1 MQAKSLKFLQTN
13 PTNIITL
20 NYFEAKK
27 IAEVAKYLKIPY
39 SILPDFRPNI
49 GDDLRSYKNELFELN
64 TALFEHYTKNT
75 ILISPINTILR
86 PLPDKK
92 YYKSFTLEFAQTV
105 DLKNLKE
112 KLIFWGYEVVSIIQE
127 KGEVSFRGDIID
139 IFPINAQTPF
149 RISLFDTEI
158 ENIRSFDEYTQ
169 KSIEEVDKI
178 EIIPAIAGVSE
189 DEYIKINNKID
200 ESKFDT
206 FYKDFYSLGYWFL
219 DKNLIS
225 KKFNLLYDMTKEIE
239 EYKSFNELDKFEF
252 NIIENSECEEFKP
265 QNIKQFLEFNKDKQ
279 ITILAKNEVLLQE
292 KGINLPFEK
301 TDAVVN
307 IKCGDKFIIS
317 LNEFSN
323 KKRKNPLILLEEK
336 GLKGYKFTK
345 TDAVVNIKCK
355 DKFIISLNEFKTK
368 KRKNPIILLDDL
380 KKGDFVVHQT
390 HGIGKFNG
398 LKQIEVLGKT
408 GEFAEILYQNDD
420 KLLLPI
426 ENLDLVDRYIAP
438 GGVIPTLDKMG
449 KSSFSKNKEK
459 IKEKIFAIAADIIKI
474 AAKRETIKPKKMKF
488 DEVEEFINK
497 AGFKYTP
504 DQQKA
509 VDDMIEEMKTRV
521 MDRLL
526 SGDVGFGKT
535 EIAMVGSF
543 IAVNSGYQV
552 AIVAPTTILVSQ
564 HYDSFIKRFE
574 SYNINIAKIDRF
586 TTTKQKKEIENSL
599 KEGSIDIIIATHL
612 AFNLEYKN
620 LGLVVIDEE
629 HKFGVKQKEKLKNM
643 VENTH
648 LLSMSATPIPR
659 SLNLALSKIKGF
671 SALNT
676 PPKNK
681 QETRTF
687 VKEYSDELIKEV
699 ILREVRRGGQVFYI
713 YNNIASIELK
723 KDKLQKLIPN
733 LRILT
738 LHAKLT
744 PNQIEK
750 SMIDFIDKKYDLI
763 IATTI
768 IESGIHIPNVNTII
782 VENADRFGIADLH
795 QIRGRVGR
803 GSNEGYAYF
812 IVQDKEKLSEDA
824 KKRLIALEENSF
836 LGSGAVLAMH
846 DLEIRGGGNIIGTA
860 QSGQIKNI
868 GYSLYIKMLED
879 TLKELSGEKIDNK
892 ETEIKL
898 NINAYISPEII
909 QDDRIRIEIYRR
921 LAKAKSL
928 DEVYEIQ
935 KEVIDR
941 FGKLDKVTKNIFEK
955 IKIKIIASKKGII
968 SISNYG
974 ENITIIYESNKKFL
988 KAPAKDDEIILDTIL
1003 GSIKE

>member
-323 KKRKNPLILLEEK
+323 KKRKNPLILL
-336 GLKGYKFTK
+336 
-345 TDAVVNIKCK
+345 
-355 DKFIISLNEFKTK
+355 
-368 KRKNPIILLDDL
+368 DDL

-488 DEVEEFINK
+488 DGVEEFINK

-586 TTTKQKKEIENSL
+586 TTTKQKKEIENRL
-599 KEGSIDIIIATHL
+599 KEGNIDIIIATHL

-750 SMIDFIDKKYDLI
+750 SMIDFVDKKYDLI

-768 IESGIHIPNVNTII
+768 IESGIHIPNVNTIL

-803 GSNEGYAYF
+803 GVNEGYAYF
-812 IVQDKEKLSEDA
+812 IVKDKEKLSDNA

-860 QSGQIKNI
+860 QSGQIKNV
-868 GYSLYIKMLED
+868 GYSMYIKMLED
-879 TLKELSGEKIDNK
+879 TLKELSGEKIENK
-892 ETEIKL
+892 DTEIKL

-909 QDDRIRIEIYRR
+909 EDDRIRIEIYRR
-921 LAKAKSL
+921 LSKANSL
-928 DEVYEIQ
+928 DEVYDIQ

-941 FGKLDKVTKNIFEK
+941 FGKIDKVTKNFFEK

-968 SISNYG
+968 SISNYS
-974 ENITIIYESNKKFL
+974 ENITIITQNDKKFI
-988 KAPAKDDEIILDTIL
+988 KAAAKDDEIILEEI
-1003 GSIKE
+1003 IKEIK

>member
-1 MQAKSLKFLQTN
+1 MQAKTLKFLQTK
-13 PTNIITL
+13 PANIITS
-20 NYFEAKK
+20 NFTEALH
-27 IAEVAKYLKIPY
+27 IAQVAKYLKLNY
-39 SILPDFRPNI
+39 SLLPDFRANE
-49 GDDLRSYKNELFELN
+49 GDDLRSYKEELFELN
-64 TALFEHYTKNT
+64 KSLFEYYKYNS
-75 ILISPINTILR
+75 ILISPINTVLR
-86 PLPDKK
+86 NLPAKK
-92 YYKSFTLEFAQTV
+92 YYKSLKLEFADTI
-105 DLKNLKE
+105 DLDKLKE
-112 KLIFWGYEVVSIIQE
+112 TLVFWGYEVVSIIQE

-139 IFPINAQTPF
+139 IYPINYDTPF

-169 KSIEEVDKI
+169 KSIDEVEAI
-178 EIIPAIAGVSE
+178 EIIPAIAAL
-189 DEYIKINNKID
+189 DEEEYNQIQSKID

-206 FYKDFYSLGYWFL
+206 FYKDYHSLGFWFL
-219 DKNLIS
+219 EKNQIS
-225 KKFNLLYDMTKEIE
+225 NNYNLLYDMTREIE
-239 EYKSFNELDKFEF
+239 EYKTFHNLDKFDYTIVPE
-252 NIIENSECEEFKP
+252 SECEDFKP
-265 QNIKQFLEFNKDKQ
+265 INIKEFIELNKDKK
-279 ITILAKNEVLLQE
+279 ITLLAKNEVLLKE
-292 KGINLPFEK
+292 KGIEYPFVES
-301 TDAVVN
+301 DAVVN
-307 IKCGDKFIIS
+307 VRCGDEFIVS
-317 LNEFSN
+317 LNEFKV
-323 KKRKNPLILLEEK
+323 KKRKNP
-336 GLKGYKFTK
+336 
-345 TDAVVNIKCK
+345 V
-355 DKFIISLNEFKTK
+355 
-368 KRKNPIILLDDL
+368 ILLDDL
-380 KKGDFVVHQT
+380 KKGDFVVHET

-398 LKQIEVLGKT
+398 LKQIEVLGKK
-408 GEFAEILYQNDD
+408 GEFAEILYANDD

-426 ENLDLVDRYIAP
+426 ENLDLIDRYIAP
-438 GGVIPTLDKMG
+438 GGVVPTLDKMG
-449 KSSFSKNKEK
+449 KSTFTKNKEK
-459 IKEKIFAIAADIIKI
+459 IKEKIFAIAADIIKL
-474 AAKRETIKPKKMKF
+474 AAKRETIPPKPMKF
-488 DEVEEFINK
+488 DGVEEFISK
-497 AGFKYTP
+497 AGFSYTP

-509 VDDMIEEMKTRV
+509 VNEMIEEMKSRV

-535 EIAMVGSF
+535 EIAMVASF

-552 AIVAPTTILVSQ
+552 AIVAPTTILVTQ
-564 HYDSFIKRFE
+564 HYDTFVKRFAD
-574 SYNINIAKIDRF
+574 YDIKIAKVDRF
-586 TTTKQKKEIENSL
+586 TTTKQKKEIEAGL
-599 KEGSIDIIIATHL
+599 KEGEIDIVIATHS

-643 VENTH
+643 VENVH

-699 ILREVRRGGQVFYI
+699 ILREIRRGGQVFYI
-713 YNNIASIELK
+713 YNNIASIEIK
-723 KDKLQKLIPN
+723 KEKLQKLIPT

-768 IESGIHIPNVNTII
+768 VESGIHIPNVNTVI

-795 QIRGRVGR
+795 QIRGRVAR

-812 IVQDKEKLSEDA
+812 IVQDKEKISQDA
-824 KKRLIALEENSF
+824 KKRLLALEENSF

-860 QSGQIKNI
+860 QSGQIKNV
-868 GYSLYIKMLED
+868 GYSMYIKMLED
-879 TLKELSGEKIDNK
+879 TLKELSGEKVENK

-909 QDDRIRIEIYRR
+909 EDDRIRIEIYRR

-941 FGKLDKVTKNIFEK
+941 FGKIDKVTKNFFEK

-974 ENITIIYESNKKFL
+974 ENITIIYNDDKKFI
-988 KAPAKDDEIILDTIL
+988 KAKAKDDEIILETIIDNL
-1003 GSIKE
+1003 K

>member
-1 MQAKSLKFLQTN
+1 MQGKVFEFLQTK
-13 PTNIITL
+13 PKNIITS
-20 NYFEAKK
+20 NYKEALKV
-27 IAEVAKYLKIPY
+27 AQVAKYLKIPY
-39 SILPDFRPNI
+39 VLLPDFRANY
-49 GDDLRSYKNELFELN
+49 GDDLRSYKEELFELN
-64 TALFEHYTKNT
+64 IALFNYYKNT
-75 ILISPINTILR
+75 SLLISPISTILR
-86 PLPDKK
+86 KLPIKK
-92 YYKSFTLEFAQTV
+92 YYTSIKLEFADTIN
-105 DLKNLKE
+105 LEKLKE
-112 KLIFWGYEVVSIIQE
+112 KLLFWGYEFVTIIQE

-139 IFPINAQTPF
+139 IFPINSDTPF

-169 KSIEEVDKI
+169 KSIEEVESI
-178 EIIPAIAGVSE
+178 EIIPAIAGL
-189 DEYIKINNKID
+189 DENEYNEIQTNID
-200 ESKFDT
+200 KSDFDV

-219 DKNLIS
+219 QKEIIS
-225 KKFNLLYDMTKEIE
+225 DNFNLVYDMTNEIE
-239 EYKSFNELDKFEF
+239 EFKTFNE
-252 NIIENSECEEFKP
+252 IENFNFSIIPQSKCEEFKP
-265 QNIKQFLEFNKDKQ
+265 QNIKEFLTLHKNIEL
-279 ITILAKNEVLLQE
+279 LASNEVLL
-292 KGINLPFEK
+292 KDINYPFTK

-317 LNEFSN
+317 LNE
-323 KKRKNPLILLEEK
+323 
-336 GLKGYKFTK
+336 YK
-345 TDAVVNIKCK
+345 
-355 DKFIISLNEFKTK
+355 SK

-380 KKGDFVVHQT
+380 KKGDFVVHST

-398 LKQIEVLGKT
+398 LKQIEVLGKKS
-408 GEFAEILYQNDD
+408 EFAEILYANDD

-426 ENLDLVDRYIAP
+426 ENLDLIDRYIAP

-449 KSSFSKNKEK
+449 KTTFSKTKQK
-459 IKEKIFAIAADIIKI
+459 IKEKIFAIAADIIKL
-474 AAKRETIKPKKMKF
+474 AAKRETIPPKPMKF
-488 DEVEEFINK
+488 DGVEEFINK
-497 AGFKYTP
+497 AGFIYTP

-509 VDDMIEEMKTRV
+509 VKEMIEEMKSRV

-535 EIAMVGSF
+535 EIAMVASF
-543 IAVNSGYQV
+543 IAVNSKYQV
-552 AIVAPTTILVSQ
+552 AIIAPTTILVSQ
-564 HYDSFIKRFE
+564 HYDTFVKRFE
-574 SYNINIAKIDRF
+574 EYNFKIAKLDRF
-586 TTTKQKKEIENSL
+586 TTTKEKKEITQKL
-599 KEGSIDIIIATHL
+599 KEGEIDIIIATHS

-643 VENTH
+643 VENVH

-687 VKEYSDELIKEV
+687 IKEYSDELIKEV
-699 ILREVRRGGQVFYI
+699 INREIRRGGQVFYI

-723 KDKLQKLIPN
+723 KEKLQKLIPT

-744 PNQIEK
+744 PTQIEK
-750 SMIDFIDKKYDLI
+750 SMYDFINKKYDLI

-803 GSNEGYAYF
+803 GEKEGYAYF
-812 IVQDKEKLSEDA
+812 IVQDKEKITDDA

-868 GYSLYIKMLED
+868 GYSMYITMLED

-898 NINAYISPEII
+898 NINAYLSPEII
-909 QDDRIRIEIYRR
+909 EDDRVRIEIYRR

-935 KEVIDR
+935 KELIDR
-941 FGKLDKVTKNIFEK
+941 FGKIDKVTKNFFEK
-955 IKIKIIASKKGII
+955 IKIKIIASKKRII

-974 ENITIIYESNKKFL
+974 ENITILYENNKKFL
-988 KAPAKDDEIILDTIL
+988 KAKAKDDEIILETIMKE
-1003 GSIKE
+1003 IKEL

>member
-1 MQAKSLKFLQTN
+1 MQAK
-13 PTNIITL
+13 TL
-20 NYFEAKK
+20 NFLKTKPQNLITSNYTQA
-27 IAEVAKYLKIPY
+27 IQVAEVAKFLELDY
-39 SILPDFRPNI
+39 SLLPDFRANI

-64 TALFEHYTKNT
+64 KALFEFYTKNT
-75 ILISPINTILR
+75 TLISPINTILR
-86 PLPDKK
+86 KLPNKK
-92 YYKSFTLEFAQTV
+92 YYQSFSLEFAQTI
-105 DLKNLKE
+105 DLQKLKE
-112 KLIFWGYEVVSIIQE
+112 KLIFWGYEVVTIIQE

-139 IFPINAQTPF
+139 IYPINYDTPF

-169 KSIEEVDKI
+169 KSIEEVESI
-178 EIIPAIAGVSE
+178 EIIPAIAALDE
-189 DEYIKINNKID
+189 DEYNEIQKKID

-219 DKNLIS
+219 DKSLIS
-225 KKFNLLYDMTKEIE
+225 DNFNLVYDMTKEIE
-239 EYKSFNELDKFEF
+239 EFKSFNQLENFKYS
-252 NIIENSECEEFKP
+252 IIPETDCEDFKP
-265 QNIKQFLEFNKDKQ
+265 ANIKEFIELNKDKK
-279 ITILAKNEVLLQE
+279 ITLLAKNEVLLKE
-292 KGINLPFEK
+292 KGIDYPFKE
-301 TDAVVN
+301 
-307 IKCGDKFIIS
+307 S
-317 LNEFSN
+317 
-323 KKRKNPLILLEEK
+323 
-336 GLKGYKFTK
+336 
-345 TDAVVNIKCK
+345 DAVVNIKCK
-355 DKFIISLNEFKTK
+355 DEFIISLNEFKSK

-380 KKGDFVVHQT
+380 KKGDFVVHSQ

-408 GEFAEILYQNDD
+408 GEFAEILYANDD

-426 ENLDLVDRYIAP
+426 ENLDLIDRYIAP

-449 KSSFSKNKEK
+449 KSTFAKNKEK
-459 IKEKIFAIAADIIKI
+459 IKEKIFAIAADIIKL
-474 AAKRETIKPKKMKF
+474 AAKRETIPPKPMKF
-488 DEVEEFINK
+488 DGIEEFISR
-497 AGFKYTP
+497 AGFSYTP

-509 VDDMIEEMKTRV
+509 INDMIEEMKSRV

-535 EIAMVGSF
+535 EIAMVASF

-564 HYDSFIKRFE
+564 HYDTFVKRFAD
-574 SYNINIAKIDRF
+574 YDIKIAKVDRF
-586 TTTKQKKEIENSL
+586 TTTKQKKEIEAGL
-599 KEGSIDIIIATHL
+599 KEGEIDIIIATHS

-643 VENTH
+643 VENVH

-676 PPKNK
+676 PPKTK

-687 VKEYSDELIKEV
+687 VKEYSDELLKEV

-713 YNNIASIELK
+713 YNNIASIEMK
-723 KDKLQKLIPN
+723 KEKLQKLIPN

-750 SMIDFIDKKYDLI
+750 AMADFIDKKYDLI

-768 IESGIHIPNVNTII
+768 IESGIHIPNVNTVI

-795 QIRGRVGR
+795 QIRGRVAR
-803 GSNEGYAYF
+803 GENEGYAYF
-812 IVQDKEKLSEDA
+812 IVEDKDKISDDA

-860 QSGQIKNI
+860 QSGQIKNV
-868 GYSLYIKMLED
+868 GYSMYIKMLED
-879 TLKELSGEKIDNK
+879 TLKELSGEKVEEK

-909 QDDRIRIEIYRR
+909 EDDRVRIEIYRR
-921 LAKAKSL
+921 LAKSKTL
-928 DEVYEIQ
+928 DDVYEIQ

-941 FGKLDKVTKNIFEK
+941 FGKIDKVTKNFFEK
-955 IKIKIIASKKGII
+955 IKIKVIASQKGVI

-974 ENITIIYESNKKFL
+974 ENITILYENDKKFI
-988 KAPAKDDEIILDTIL
+988 KAKAKDDEIILETIL
-1003 GSIKE
+1003 EHLKD

>member
-13 PTNIITL
+13 PKNIITS
-20 NYFEAKK
+20 NYFEAQKV
-27 IAEVAKYLKIPY
+27 AEVAKYLNIPY
-39 SILPDFRPNI
+39 VLLPDFRANE
-49 GDDLRSYKNELFELN
+49 GDDLRSYKEELFKLN
-64 TALFEHYTKNT
+64 TELYKFYNKKPL
-75 ILISPINTILR
+75 LISPIHTILR
-86 PLPDKK
+86 KLPKEK
-92 YYKSFTLEFAQTV
+92 YYNSIKLEFAQTI
-105 DLKNLKE
+105 DLNKLKE
-112 KLIFWGYEVVSIIQE
+112 KLLFWGYEIVSIIQE

-139 IFPINAQTPF
+139 IFPINSDTPF

-158 ENIRSFDEYTQ
+158 ENIRTFDEYTQ
-169 KSIEEVDKI
+169 KSIEEVESI
-178 EIIPAIAGVSE
+178 EIISAIAGLDESE
-189 DEYIKINNKID
+189 YNEINKKID
-200 ESKFDT
+200 ESNFDV

-219 DKNLIS
+219 EKELLFDE
-225 KKFNLLYDMTKEIE
+225 FHFLYDMTREIE
-239 EYKSFNELDKFEF
+239 DFKSFNELENFKFK
-252 NIIENSECEEFKP
+252 IIDESECEDFKP
-265 QNIKQFLEFNKDKQ
+265 KNIKEFLELNKNVE
-279 ITILAKNEVLLQE
+279 ILANNE
-292 KGINLPFEK
+292 
-301 TDAVVN
+301 
-307 IKCGDKFIIS
+307 
-317 LNEFSN
+317 
-323 KKRKNPLILLEEK
+323 ILLEEI
-336 GLKGYKFTK
+336 GLKGHKFTK
-345 TDAVVNIKCK
+345 TDAVVNIKCP
-355 DKFIISLNEFKTK
+355 DKFIISLNEFKPP

-380 KKGDFVVHQT
+380 KKGDFVVHES

-408 GEFAEILYQNDD
+408 GEFAEILYANDD

-426 ENLDLVDRYIAP
+426 ENLDLIDRYIAP
-438 GGVIPTLDKMG
+438 GGVVPTLDKMG
-449 KSSFSKNKEK
+449 KTSFSKNKEK
-459 IKEKIFAIAADIIKI
+459 IKEKIFAIAADIVKL
-474 AAKRETIKPKKMKF
+474 AAKRESISPKQMNF
-488 DEVEEFINK
+488 DGVEEFISK
-497 AGFKYTP
+497 AGFSYTP
-504 DQQKA
+504 DQAKA
-509 VDDMIEEMKTRV
+509 VNEMIEEMKSRV

-535 EIAMVGSF
+535 EIAMVASF
-543 IAVNSGYQV
+543 IVANSGYQV
-552 AIVAPTTILVSQ
+552 AVVAPTTILVSQ
-564 HYDSFIKRFE
+564 HYDTFVKRFAD
-574 SYNINIAKIDRF
+574 YNFKIAKIDRF
-586 TTTKQKKEIENSL
+586 TTTKEKKLIENAL
-599 KEGSIDIIIATHL
+599 KEGEIDIIIATHS

-620 LGLVVIDEE
+620 LGLVIIDEE

-681 QETRTF
+681 KETRTF

-699 ILREVRRGGQVFYI
+699 ILREIRRGGQVFYI
-713 YNNIASIELK
+713 YNNIASIEMK
-723 KDKLQKLIPN
+723 KEKLQKLIPN

-803 GSNEGYAYF
+803 GENEGYAYF
-812 IVQDKEKLSEDA
+812 IVSDKEKITEDA

-860 QSGQIKNI
+860 QSGQIKNV
-868 GYSLYIKMLED
+868 GYSMYIKMLED
-879 TLKELSGEKIDNK
+879 ALKSLSGESDENK

-898 NINAYISPEII
+898 NINAYISPELIE
-909 QDDRIRIEIYRR
+909 DDRIRIEIYRR
-921 LAKAKSL
+921 LSKAKTL
-928 DEVYEIQ
+928 EEVYEIQ

-941 FGKLDKVTKNIFEK
+941 FGKIDKFTKNFFEK
-955 IKIKIIASKKGII
+955 IKIKIIASKKDII
-968 SISNYG
+968 SISNYL
-974 ENITIIYESNKKFL
+974 ENITIIYKNDKKFI
-988 KAPAKDDEIILDTIL
+988 KAPAKDDEIILETI
-1003 GSIKE
+1003 IKGIS